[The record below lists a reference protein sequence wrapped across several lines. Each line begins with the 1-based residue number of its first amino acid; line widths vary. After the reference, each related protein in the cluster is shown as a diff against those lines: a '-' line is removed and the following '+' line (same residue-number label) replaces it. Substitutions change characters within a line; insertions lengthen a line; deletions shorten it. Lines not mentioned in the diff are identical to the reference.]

1 MVTRNGM
8 EWNVGFFFVCL
19 FLRLIKT
26 SFRRACESQMY
37 SFANGCKYLNL
48 SKFPQKSLEW
58 LKSRLVLYSVPVFS
72 L

>member
-8 EWNVGFFFVCL
+8 EWNVGSF

-26 SFRRACESQMY
+26 SFRCACESQMDF
-37 SFANGCKYLNL
+37 FANGCKYLNL
-48 SKFPQKSLEW
+48 SQFPEKNLEW
-58 LKSRLVLYSVPVFS
+58 LKSRLVLYSVPVFN